1 MTRDF
6 LKSIYES
13 LTDTFKQ
20 TSTLYTAYNAGYDYK
35 SLAPHKATLAPVLA
49 CQVSYRVPT
58 ATSWL
63 YNHFFDVSPNSIPS
77 LHGLTPAMV
86 SALTGLL
93 HAVHTDLDDLGNAG
107 LLDDL
112 ITFYNECTSSD
123 VFFNSSGGSTFLPTM
138 LPFTTKGLLNAVG
151 EGVTFAPLVA
161 TVLEALLAAGDGVL
175 KLSDGVE
182 DDTIAYLYQVLSA
195 APGSKAP
202 SATAANV
209 LSLVLGVAV
218 QALDVLLRDETLPPT
233 DQPFY
238 DMGLVSLASA
248 YYCLTDFV
256 RSDSL
261 GNLAR
266 PALALTANAVMADVI
281 AKGQDPIITP
291 WLINCLQAGAAVSC
305 LQLWL
310 DGIEDPSVIMP
321 VERDYIMSYLTGL
334 ASYGY
339 LTTSVYAIKNLGQN
353 VSGPLSLQTIMTLFS
368 SKLPNMFTPTRG
380 LARGFTR
387 LRPPPSRL
395 RSLERGVRPR
405 RPGSTGRLP
414 G

>member
-1 MTRDF
+1 MF
-6 LKSIYES
+6 N
-13 LTDTFKQ
+13 Q
-20 TSTLYTAYNAGYDYK
+20 TSSLYKAYNAGYDYK

-49 CQVSYRVPT
+49 CQVSYRVPA

-63 YNHFFDVSPNSIPS
+63 YNHFFDVRPSIPS
-77 LHGLTPAMV
+77 LPGLTPAMV

-93 HAVHTDLDDLGNAG
+93 HAVHTDLDDLGNAR

-123 VFFNSSGGSTFLPTM
+123 VFFNSGGSTFLPTM
-138 LPFTTKGLLNAVG
+138 LPFTTKGLVNAVG
-151 EGVTFAPLVA
+151 DGVTFAPLVA

-182 DDTIAYLYQVLSA
+182 DPTMAYLYQVLSA

-202 SATAANV
+202 STTTANV

-218 QALDVLLRDETLPPT
+218 QALDSLLWDATLPPT

-248 YYCLTDFV
+248 YYCLTDYV
-256 RSDSL
+256 PSVSL
-261 GNLAR
+261 GNVAR
-266 PALALTANAVMADVI
+266 PVLALTANAVMADII

-310 DGIEDPSVIMP
+310 DGIQDASVIRP
-321 VERDYIMSYLTGL
+321 EERDYIMSYLTGL

-339 LTTSVYAIKNLGQN
+339 LTTSVYAIKNLGQD
-353 VSGPLSLQTIMTLFS
+353 VSALFLYKLSLPFLFQTAQDFHADTC
-368 SKLPNMFTPTRG
+368 

-395 RSLERGVRPR
+395 RSLESRVRPW
-405 RPGSTGRLP
+405 RPGSTGRLL